1 MTDIPAGYRA
11 LERSGPYLEAIGPL
25 YVRPD
30 GDSLTVALRIERR
43 HLNIRGIAHG
53 GLMVT
58 LADSALGIVLSN
70 SRKPRIPMVTVSLTT
85 DFAGS
90 AREGDWVEARVD
102 IQKVGGRLAFA
113 NCYLSVGDAR
123 ILRASG
129 VFALMPPPKDAPV
142 SEPRFDG

>member
-11 LERSGPYLEAIGPL
+11 LERSGPYLELIGPL
-25 YVRPD
+25 YFKVD
-30 GDSLTVALRIERR
+30 NAKLLVAMRIESR
-43 HLNIRGIAHG
+43 HLNVRGIAHG

-90 AREGDWVEARVD
+90 AREGDWVEAKVE
-102 IQKVGGRLAFA
+102 IQKVGSRLAFA
-113 NCYLSVGDAR
+113 NCYLSVGDTR

-129 VFALMPPPKDAPV
+129 VFAVMPPPPDAQAF
-142 SEPRFDG
+142 ETRFDG